1 MKKTLFIKNALILTV
16 SSFILRFAGI
26 IFKVWLAALVGSEG
40 IGLYQLIFSVYALV
54 STFATS
60 GISTAVTRLIAEEL
74 ALGSKKGV
82 ERILNRSIQSS
93 LLIAFASI
101 IVVFFGAD
109 FIATKFIGDIRAAKA
124 LKILPFSLPFMAVC
138 SCFRGYFI
146 ARRKVTPNAVSQLAE
161 QGVRIGIVA
170 LLVSIFKGKGLAV
183 TCAAVM
189 AGDLVSEII
198 GFLILEVVY
207 LFDKGKL
214 KELVG
219 RKAPPFSVISKI
231 TSISLPITLGRY
243 LNSLLRTAENVLVPK
258 NLEKYPKTSG
268 TALSQFGMI
277 KGMALPVL
285 FFPSA
290 ILNSIST
297 LLIPEISEA
306 AAKNQKRLLRIS
318 CEKIIKLTMI
328 ISFIFAAVFF
338 VGGETIGY
346 LVYKDTSVG
355 FLIKALSPIVPFMY
369 LDSIADGILKG
380 LDQQNFAFKTSIS
393 DSVIRICLIL
403 CLLPKTGLMGFI
415 GIMYF
420 SNFLTCFL
428 NLKRLISISKAR
440 LHFMSEIFMPLLC
453 AAGVS
458 AVGRLVLR
466 VFNITDNLVYI
477 MLLSVIS
484 LFLYFFILFLL
495 GIIGLDDLPINLC
508 PFKKV
513 KIKHNSADKNPTSF

>member
-82 ERILNRSIQSS
+82 ERILARSIQIS
-93 LLIAFASI
+93 LLIAFLSI

-109 FIATKFIGDIRAAKA
+109 FIAIKFIGDIRAAKA

-189 AGDLVSEII
+189 AGDLFSEII

-207 LFDKGKL
+207 LLDKGKL
-214 KELVG
+214 NSLSG
-219 RKAPPFSVISKI
+219 RKTPPFSVVAKI
-231 TSISLPITLGRY
+231 TNISLPITLGRY

-290 ILNSIST
+290 ILNSVST

-306 AAKNQKRLLRIS
+306 SAKNQKRLLRVS

-328 ISFIFAAVFF
+328 ISFIFSGVFF
-338 VGGETIGY
+338 VGGEKIGY
-346 LVYKDTSVG
+346 LVYKDASVG

-369 LDSIADGILKG
+369 LDSISDGILKG
-380 LDQQNFAFKTSIS
+380 LDQQSFAFKTSVS

-403 CLLPKTGLMGFI
+403 CFLPKTGLMGFI

-428 NLKRLISISKAR
+428 NLKRLILLSEAR
-440 LHFMSEIFMPLLC
+440 LQFMTEIFMPAL
-453 AAGVS
+453 AAASVS
-458 AVGRLVLR
+458 MVVNFGLVFL
-466 VFNITDNLVYI
+466 NITEGAVYI
-477 MLLSVIS
+477 MLLSVVS
-484 LFLYFFILFLL
+484 LLLYFSILLML
-495 GIIGLDDLPINLC
+495 GIVGPDDLPFNIC
-508 PFKKV
+508 SPKKV
-513 KIKHNSADKNPTSF
+513 KQTK